1 MNTERFDGKGDV
13 YAFARPSYP
22 AALFDYLTE
31 KQIISEKTVA
41 ADIGAGTGIFS
52 AALCP
57 YVKKVLAVEPNSDMR
72 AGCRKKRHYM
82 DKRNGRKHDSC
93 RQKRRHRHRRP
104 SLSLV

>member
-1 MNTERFDGKGDV
+1 MSTERFNGKGDV

-57 YVKKVLAVEPNSDMR
+57 YVKKVLAVEPNPDMR
-72 AGCRKKRHYM
+72 AAAAKATLHG
-82 DKRNGRKHDSC
+82 
-93 RQKRRHRHRRP
+93 
-104 SLSLV
+104 